1 MEIIQSVLAVLFT
14 ISVTL
19 FYGTLVAIIFKSN
32 N

>member
-19 FYGTLVAIIFKSN
+19 FYGTLVAIILKSN